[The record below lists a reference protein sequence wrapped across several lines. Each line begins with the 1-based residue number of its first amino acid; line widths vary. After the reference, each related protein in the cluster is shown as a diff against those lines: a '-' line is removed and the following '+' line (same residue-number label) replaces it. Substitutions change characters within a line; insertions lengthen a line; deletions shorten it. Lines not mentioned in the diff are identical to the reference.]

1 MCIPSISYFLFLIY
15 IYSSPSLDH
24 ELILPSNRRTL
35 PSTLMYF
42 YFVVIHGS
50 KLVSDSNKGNDG
62 HNNTMAIKLLL
73 LTLSWE
79 LNIKC

>member
-1 MCIPSISYFLFLIY
+1 
-15 IYSSPSLDH
+15 
-24 ELILPSNRRTL
+24 
-35 PSTLMYF
+35 MYF

-62 HNNTMAIKLLL
+62 HNNTMTIKLLL

-79 LNIKC
+79 LNIKCWYTCYIFFVESHNLWKASLFDMRKIDL